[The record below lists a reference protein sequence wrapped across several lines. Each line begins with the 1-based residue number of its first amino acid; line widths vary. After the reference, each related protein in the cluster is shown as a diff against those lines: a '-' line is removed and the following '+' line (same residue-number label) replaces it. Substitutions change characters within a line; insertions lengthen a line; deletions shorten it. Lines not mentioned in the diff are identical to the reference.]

1 MECRD
6 RMEVSTAAAAS
17 LSGSNG
23 SLRAEE
29 IHNHRTEGGL
39 YHDRHAAHLQR
50 ACNENPWATVVPTF
64 FRVRKRPTT
73 VGYTTVATGHGQ
85 QSLILPAHNLYVA
98 RLCIFASS
106 QLDAAGAAQ
115 HAT

>member
-73 VGYTTVATGHGQ
+73 VGYTTVATG
-85 QSLILPAHNLYVA
+85 LVIPV
-98 RLCIFASS
+98 
-106 QLDAAGAAQ
+106 
-115 HAT
+115 